1 MKELPMLRPNKS
13 RPRWH
18 IVVFLAPALLLY
30 SIVMVFPLLDTLR
43 LSLFSSDGANF
54 VGVSNY
60 QRLFTDSQWWPY
72 FWRALKNT
80 VLFFLLHMVLQN
92 PLGLLLAALLDSKNL
107 RGRSIYR
114 TLLFSPTMLSFVIVG
129 FIWQL
134 ILSPTWGIAP
144 AISDFLGIRYRPW
157 LGLESTSL
165 PTVALIS
172 IWQFV
177 GIPMLFFMTAL
188 LAVPQDI
195 LEAARV
201 DGASAWQ
208 LFWRVKFPL
217 ILPTVGIVSILT
229 FIGNFNAFDLV
240 YTAKG
245 ALAGPNFSTD
255 LLGTFF
261 YRTFYGFQLQLGDY
275 AMGTTIAMVIF
286 LIILFG
292 SLLYLLVWQRKVV
305 SYEL

>member
-1 MKELPMLRPNKS
+1 MLRPNKS

-18 IVVFLAPALLLY
+18 IAVFLAPALLLY
-30 SIVMVFPLLDTLR
+30 SIVLVFPLLDTLR
-43 LSLFSSDGANF
+43 LSLFSSNGESF
-54 VGVSNY
+54 VGLSNY

-80 VLFFLLHMVLQN
+80 VLFFILHMLLQN

-129 FIWQL
+129 FVWQL

-144 AISDFLGIRYRPW
+144 AISEFLGVRYRPW

-275 AMGTTIAMVIF
+275 AMGTTIAVVIF

-292 SLLYLLVWQRKVV
+292 SLLYLLGWQRKVV
-305 SYEL
+305 TYEL

>member
-1 MKELPMLRPNKS
+1 MLRPNKS

-18 IVVFLAPALLLY
+18 IAVFLAPALLLY

-80 VLFFLLHMVLQN
+80 VLFFLLHMLLQN

-275 AMGTTIAMVIF
+275 AMGTTVAMVIF

>member
-18 IVVFLAPALLLY
+18 IAVFLAPALLLY

-80 VLFFLLHMVLQN
+80 VLFFMLHMLLQN

>member
-1 MKELPMLRPNKS
+1 MPMLRPNKS

-18 IVVFLAPALLLY
+18 IAVFLAPALLLY

-43 LSLFSSDGANF
+43 LSLFSSNGESF
-54 VGVSNY
+54 VGLSNY

-80 VLFFLLHMVLQN
+80 VLFFILHMVLQN

-129 FIWQL
+129 FVWQL

-144 AISDFLGIRYRPW
+144 AISEFLGVRYRPW

-165 PTVALIS
+165 PTIALIS

-275 AMGTTIAMVIF
+275 AMGTTIAVIIF

-292 SLLYLLVWQRKVV
+292 SLLYLLGWQRKVV
-305 SYEL
+305 TYEL

>member
-1 MKELPMLRPNKS
+1 MLRPNKS
-13 RPRWH
+13 HPRWH
-18 IVVFLAPALLLY
+18 IAVFLAPALLLY

-43 LSLFSSDGANF
+43 LSLFSSNGESF
-54 VGVSNY
+54 VGLSNY

-80 VLFFLLHMVLQN
+80 VLFFILHMLLQN

-129 FIWQL
+129 FVWQL

-144 AISDFLGIRYRPW
+144 AISKFFGVHYRPW

-165 PTVALIS
+165 PTIALIS

-275 AMGTTIAMVIF
+275 AMGTTIAVIIF

-292 SLLYLLVWQRKVV
+292 SLLYLLGWQRKVV
-305 SYEL
+305 TYEL

>member
-1 MKELPMLRPNKS
+1 MLRPNKS

-18 IVVFLAPALLLY
+18 IAVFLAPALLLY

-43 LSLFSSDGANF
+43 LSLFSSNGENF
-54 VGVSNY
+54 VGLSNY

-80 VLFFLLHMVLQN
+80 VLFFILHMLLQN

-129 FIWQL
+129 FVWQL

-144 AISDFLGIRYRPW
+144 AISEFLGVRYRPW

-165 PTVALIS
+165 PTIALIS

-201 DGASAWQ
+201 DGASPWQ

-275 AMGTTIAMVIF
+275 AMGTTIAVIIF

-292 SLLYLLVWQRKVV
+292 SLLYLLGWQRKVV
-305 SYEL
+305 TYEL

>member
-1 MKELPMLRPNKS
+1 MLRPNKS

-18 IVVFLAPALLLY
+18 IAVFLAPALLLY

-43 LSLFSSDGANF
+43 LSLFSSNGESF
-54 VGVSNY
+54 VGLSNY

-80 VLFFLLHMVLQN
+80 VLFFILHMLLQN

-129 FIWQL
+129 FVWQL

-144 AISDFLGIRYRPW
+144 AISEFLGVRYRPW

-275 AMGTTIAMVIF
+275 AMGTTIAVIIF

-292 SLLYLLVWQRKVV
+292 SLLYLLGWQRKVV
-305 SYEL
+305 TYEL

>member
-18 IVVFLAPALLLY
+18 IAVFLAPALLLY

-80 VLFFLLHMVLQN
+80 VLFFLLHMLLQN

>member
-1 MKELPMLRPNKS
+1 MLRPHKS

-18 IVVFLAPALLLY
+18 IAVFLAPALLLY

-43 LSLFSSDGANF
+43 LSLFSSNGESF
-54 VGVSNY
+54 VGLSNY

-80 VLFFLLHMVLQN
+80 VLFFMLHMLLQN

-129 FIWQL
+129 FVWQL

-144 AISDFLGIRYRPW
+144 AISEFLGVRYRPW

-165 PTVALIS
+165 PTIALIS

-201 DGASAWQ
+201 DGASPWQ

-275 AMGTTIAMVIF
+275 AMGTTIAVIIF

-292 SLLYLLVWQRKVV
+292 SLLYLLGWQRKVV
-305 SYEL
+305 TYEL

>member
-275 AMGTTIAMVIF
+275 AMGTAIAMVIF

>member
-1 MKELPMLRPNKS
+1 MLRPNKS

-18 IVVFLAPALLLY
+18 IAVFLAPALLLY

-43 LSLFSSDGANF
+43 LSLFSSNGESF
-54 VGVSNY
+54 VGLSNY

-80 VLFFLLHMVLQN
+80 VLFFILHMLLQN

-129 FIWQL
+129 FVWQL

-144 AISDFLGIRYRPW
+144 AISEFLGVRYRPW

-165 PTVALIS
+165 PTIALIS

-275 AMGTTIAMVIF
+275 AMGTTIAVIIF

-292 SLLYLLVWQRKVV
+292 SLLYLLGWQRKVV
-305 SYEL
+305 TYEL

>member
-1 MKELPMLRPNKS
+1 
-13 RPRWH
+13 
-18 IVVFLAPALLLY
+18 
-30 SIVMVFPLLDTLR
+30 
-43 LSLFSSDGANF
+43 
-54 VGVSNY
+54 
-60 QRLFTDSQWWPY
+60 
-72 FWRALKNT
+72 
-80 VLFFLLHMVLQN
+80 MVLQN

-129 FIWQL
+129 FVWQL

-144 AISDFLGIRYRPW
+144 AISEFLGVRYRPW

-165 PTVALIS
+165 PTIALIS

-275 AMGTTIAMVIF
+275 AMGTTIAVIIF

-292 SLLYLLVWQRKVV
+292 SLLYLLGWQRKVV
-305 SYEL
+305 TYEL

>member
-80 VLFFLLHMVLQN
+80 VLFFILHMVLQN

-275 AMGTTIAMVIF
+275 AMGTTVAMVIF

>member
-18 IVVFLAPALLLY
+18 IAVFLAPALLLY

-80 VLFFLLHMVLQN
+80 VLFFLLHMLLQN

-275 AMGTTIAMVIF
+275 AMGTTVAMVIF

>member
-18 IVVFLAPALLLY
+18 IAVFLAPALLLY

-80 VLFFLLHMVLQN
+80 VLFFILHMVLQN